1 MSVHELPTETITD
14 EDVETGDAQEARPLG
29 IQWHPDALRPAFDWI
44 IKLPPDWLVI
54 ETHPARWKIQ
64 NERIVDDFFTGQ
76 RVPSKVRRALLRSLE
91 EVVSQAQRNKVL
103 LTLLKPGINE
113 DGSVANTALS
123 LTFSSTTPRL
133 SSMAPIHGADPA
145 CLRVPGVLHRT
156 HHTDRS
162 CVRHIHRPAN
172 PVRRQ

>member
-133 SSMAPIHGADPA
+133 SSMAPIQRAFA
-145 CLRVPGVLHRT
+145 PGVLHRT